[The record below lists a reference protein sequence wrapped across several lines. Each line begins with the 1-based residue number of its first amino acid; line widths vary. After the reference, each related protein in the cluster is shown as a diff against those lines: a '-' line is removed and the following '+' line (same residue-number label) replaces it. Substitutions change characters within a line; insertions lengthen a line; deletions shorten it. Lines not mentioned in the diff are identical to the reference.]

1 MAVKSAERVLD
12 LFEHLSN
19 LPDGLTAKELSEQLG
34 WAGSSTFELLKTLS
48 EREYLAM
55 DANRRYT
62 LGPRLINL
70 GMSAASMLDI
80 NKIAAPTLRKTMELL
95 GETVFLA
102 VLSGDEVV
110 YVAKANS
117 SKTISTNASV
127 GSRKPVYCTG
137 LGKAFL
143 AFMDGSKCDVIL
155 DRLQFET
162 FTPTTVRSKEELAQQ
177 LAEFRNQG
185 YAVDNGE
192 IEEDLWC
199 VAVPIFDADSRV
211 IAAMSVSG
219 PKVRMLPKRELIVKT
234 MLEASRSISRRC
246 GYLCSE

>member
-12 LFEHLSN
+12 IFEHLSSV
-19 LPDGLTAKELSEQLG
+19 PDGLTAKELSEQLG

-48 EREYLAM
+48 EREYLAI

-80 NKIAAPTLRKTMELL
+80 NKLAAPILRKTMEQL

-102 VLSGDEVV
+102 ILSGDEVV

-143 AFMDGSKCDVIL
+143 AFMDGAKCDLIL
-155 DRLQFET
+155 DRLQFEA
-162 FTPTTVRSKEELAQQ
+162 FTPTTVRSKEALSRQ
-177 LAEFRNQG
+177 LSEFRNLG
-185 YAVDNGE
+185 YAIDNGE

-199 VAVPIFDADSRV
+199 VAVPIFDADGRV
-211 IAAMSVSG
+211 IAAMSASG
-219 PKVRMLPKRELIVKT
+219 PKVRMLPKRETIVKT
-234 MLEASRSISRRC
+234 MLEASRALSRRC
-246 GYLCSE
+246 GYLYPD

>member
-12 LFEHLSN
+12 IFEHLSTR
-19 LPDGLTAKELSEQLG
+19 PDGLTAKELSEQLG

-48 EREYLAM
+48 EREYLSM
-55 DANRRYT
+55 DAGRRYT

-70 GMSAASMLDI
+70 GMSAAAMLDI

-117 SKTISTNASV
+117 SKTITTNASV

-143 AFMDGSKCDVIL
+143 AFMDGAKCDVIL
-155 DRLQFET
+155 DRLTFEPL
-162 FTPTTVRSKEELAQQ
+162 TPTTVRSKEELSRQ
-177 LAEFRNQG
+177 LTQFRNQG
-185 YAVDNGE
+185 YTVDNGE
-192 IEEDLWC
+192 IEEGLWC
-199 VAVPIFDADSRV
+199 VGVPIFDADGRV

-246 GYLCSE
+246 GYRCSE